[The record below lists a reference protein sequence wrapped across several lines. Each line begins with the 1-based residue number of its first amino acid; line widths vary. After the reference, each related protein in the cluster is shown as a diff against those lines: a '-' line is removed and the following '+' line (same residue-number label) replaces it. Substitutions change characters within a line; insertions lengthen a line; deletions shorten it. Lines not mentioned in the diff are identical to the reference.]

1 MAETRAQAIDWVAL
15 TAQHPVL
22 GSLASALREAARLT
36 RVAGGQVLARRGERP
51 KAMWCVLSG
60 EVQLVRTSRQGT
72 ETILQRSRGGFIA
85 EASLDACTYHCD
97 LVAVKPGQV
106 LRFPIAAFR
115 QALDEDAVF
124 RHAWIAQLAC
134 EVRNLRGQ
142 CERLGLKS
150 AAERILHYI
159 EAEGVDGAIILA
171 QSRKAWAAELGL
183 THEVLYRTLRRLREE
198 GAITV
203 EVDRI
208 ALKR

>member
-1 MAETRAQAIDWVAL
+1 MAETLDREIDWAAL
-15 TAQHPVL
+15 TAKRPVL
-22 GSLASALREAARLT
+22 GALSSALRHAARLT
-36 RVAGGQVLARRGERP
+36 PVAGGQVLARRGDRP
-51 KAMWCVLSG
+51 KAMWCVLTG

-85 EASLDACTYHCD
+85 EASLDARTYHCD
-97 LVAVKPGQV
+97 VVAVAPGQV
-106 LRFPIAAFR
+106 LQVPIAAFR
-115 QALDEDAVF
+115 QALDEDVAF
-124 RHAWIAQLAC
+124 RRAWIAQLAR
-134 EVRNLRGQ
+134 EVRALRGQ

-159 EAEGVDGAIILA
+159 EAEGVDGAITLA

-198 GAITV
+198 GVITV